1 MKILSISAFDTVM
14 LRVVYAKCHNA
25 ERRYADCSYAEC
37 HCAECLGASHASHF
51 VMVVNYDRKLL
62 TMLATNKQQRL

>member
-1 MKILSISAFDTVM
+1 MKTLSISAFDTVM

-25 ERRYADCSYAEC
+25 ESRYAEYHYAEC
-37 HCAECLGASHASHF
+37 RGASHASCI
-51 VMVVNYDRKLL
+51 VMFVNYDRKLL